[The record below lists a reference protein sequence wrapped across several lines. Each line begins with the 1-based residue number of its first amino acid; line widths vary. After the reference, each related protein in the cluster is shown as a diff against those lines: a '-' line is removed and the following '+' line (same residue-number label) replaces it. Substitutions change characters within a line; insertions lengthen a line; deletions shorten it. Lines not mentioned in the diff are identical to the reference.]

1 MALWMWVLLAAGG
14 VSLAARL
21 LGAPPLVVFALSA
34 AGIIP
39 MAGLIGRATEDL
51 AHHTGPKFGGLLN
64 ATFGNAA
71 ELIIAGLALRE
82 GLLPL
87 VKASITGSI
96 IGNSLF
102 VMGTGVFIGGL
113 RHGTQS
119 FDARE
124 ASRNSTM
131 MLIAVASLIL
141 PATFAAVAPNELAVE
156 EVSVA
161 VAVLLLIVYAA
172 YVIYSLTPAG
182 RVELDREIGTHVD
195 EEERA
200 TWSRRAA
207 LLVLLAATLGTVVLA
222 ETLVATVEAAT
233 HALGLSQF
241 FVGLIVVPIVGNIA
255 EHFSAVQ
262 LAAKNK
268 METALAIAAGSSTQI
283 ALLVGPLLVLLG
295 LVAGHWLT
303 LVFHPLEIVAVA
315 VAASVFTIV
324 SIDGETNWLEG
335 VQLLVLYLML
345 AIVFYFLPMQ
355 VLAH

>member
-1 MALWMWVLLAAGG
+1 
-14 VSLAARL
+14 
-21 LGAPPLVVFALSA
+21 
-34 AGIIP
+34 
-39 MAGLIGRATEDL
+39 
-51 AHHTGPKFGGLLN
+51 
-64 ATFGNAA
+64 
-71 ELIIAGLALRE
+71 
-82 GLLPL
+82 

-102 VMGTGVFIGGL
+102 VLGTGVLIGGL
-113 RHGTQS
+113 RHGTQR

-124 ASRNSTM
+124 ATRNSTM

-141 PATFAAVAPNELAVE
+141 PAAFAAVEPSELAVE

-161 VAVLLLIVYAA
+161 VAILLLVVYAA
-172 YVIYSLTPAG
+172 YIAYSLTSAG
-182 RVELDREIGTHVD
+182 QVELNEEIGDHVD

-200 TWSRRAA
+200 ACSRRTA
-207 LLVLLAATLGTVVLA
+207 LMVLVAATLGTVVLA

-283 ALLVGPLLVLLG
+283 ALLVAPLLVLLG

-315 VAASVFTIV
+315 VAAFVFMIV

-345 AIVFYFLPMQ
+345 AIAFYFLPMQ
-355 VLAH
+355 AVSH

>member
-1 MALWMWVLLAAGG
+1 VARWMGVLLAVGAIA
-14 VSLAARL
+14 VVARV

-51 AHHTGPKFGGLLN
+51 AHHVGPKFGGLLN

-96 IGNSLF
+96 LGNSLF
-102 VMGTGVFIGGL
+102 VLGTGVLVGGL
-113 RHGTQS
+113 RHGTQR

-124 ASRNSTM
+124 ATRNSTM
-131 MLIAVASLIL
+131 MLIAVASLVL
-141 PATFAAVAPNELAVE
+141 PAAFAAIEPNELAIE
-156 EVSVA
+156 EISVA

-172 YVIYSLTPAG
+172 YVVYSLTPAG
-182 RVELDREIGTHVD
+182 QLDLDEEIGTHVD
-195 EEERA
+195 DEERA
-200 TWSRRAA
+200 PWSRRTA
-207 LLVLLAATLGTVVLA
+207 LLVLVAATIGTVVLA

-295 LVAGHWLT
+295 LLGGHWLT
-303 LVFHPLEIVAVA
+303 LVFHPLEIVALA
-315 VAASVFTIV
+315 VAAIVFTVV

-335 VQLLVLYLML
+335 VQLLALYLML
-345 AIVFYFLPMQ
+345 AIVFYFLPTQ
-355 VLAH
+355 VTSH